1 MGHYVSVRGWIEVDT
16 EKLPRVK
23 HLLQEFPNT
32 SGEGVLTPE
41 QVRLYA
47 QGWVLAEDSPNWTKY
62 CFYGADIRRE
72 ALAWLLAQVRVL
84 AQTLHDGDELRG
96 DAVQRYDG
104 MLFIDDDEGDLSL
117 VWYLKDGAVMERT
130 QHHAV
135 P

>member
-1 MGHYVSVRGWIEVDT
+1 
-16 EKLPRVK
+16 
-23 HLLQEFPNT
+23 
-32 SGEGVLTPE
+32 LTPE

-62 CFYGADIRRE
+62 CFYGANIRRE

-84 AQTLHDGDELRG
+84 AQTIHDEDEPRG
-96 DAVQRYDG
+96 DALQRYDG

-117 VWYLKDGAVMERT
+117 VWYLKDGAVLERT
-130 QHHAV
+130 QHHTV

>member
-1 MGHYVSVRGWIEVDT
+1 MGQYVSVRGWIEVDP
-16 EKLPRVK
+16 EKLPHVK
-23 HLLQEFPNT
+23 HLLQEFLNFP
-32 SGEGVLTPE
+32 GEGILTPE

-72 ALAWLLAQVRVL
+72 ALGWLLAQVRVL
-84 AQTLHDGDELRG
+84 AQTLYDEDELHG

-104 MLFIDDDEGDLSL
+104 ILCIDDDEGDLSL
-117 VWYLKDGAVMERT
+117 VWYLKNGAVLERT